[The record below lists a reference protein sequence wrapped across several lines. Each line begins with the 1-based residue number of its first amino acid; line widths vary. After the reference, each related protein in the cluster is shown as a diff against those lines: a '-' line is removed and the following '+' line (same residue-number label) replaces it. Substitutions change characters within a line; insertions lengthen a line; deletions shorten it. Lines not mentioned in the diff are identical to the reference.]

1 MTEKEYQFAD
11 LQPESVDEIRLTEQ
25 RLSEENGQPI
35 ILIAYR
41 SDAEKPDNRDANNES
56 S

>member
-1 MTEKEYQFAD
+1 MTEKEYPFAH

-41 SDAEKPDNRDANNES
+41 SDAEKPDTRDGNNES